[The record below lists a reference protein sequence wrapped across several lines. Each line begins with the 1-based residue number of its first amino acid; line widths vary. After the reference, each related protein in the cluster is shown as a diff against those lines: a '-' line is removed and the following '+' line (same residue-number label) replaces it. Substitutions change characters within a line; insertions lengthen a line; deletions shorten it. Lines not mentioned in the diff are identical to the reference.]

1 MGRIKKST
9 RKFEKNHLKD
19 TLERRK
25 DFAKIKQR
33 NQIKAKK
40 KAKNTKESGDGRACA
55 TNGKGA
61 TEGTKTNGVEE
72 ILFEDMSVDDFFK
85 GGFRVPESK
94 GGKAIG
100 TQGVDAKTEKR
111 RRIEPEDRSDGSF
124 STSGYASA
132 GEDFDTHKED
142 LNALAK
148 KDPEFYNYL
157 KKNDAELLDFAEGS
171 GDNLVEVG
179 ALSDSEV
186 DDPPKKKR
194 RKLRK
199 DTALDGEDGDGT
211 EVTAALVMKWRTAL
225 IENNS
230 LRAMRQV
237 VLAFRAAAHVN
248 EDDGKE
254 YKYTISDPDVY
265 NDLLILALKHIP
277 EVLNQ
282 HLPAKETNS
291 GKIRVPTES
300 RKYQTLTPLLKS
312 YTSSVLHLLTALS
325 DAPTL
330 KLTLS
335 SLIPL
340 IQHIFSF
347 KKLLRS
353 LVRAVVNIWSDP
365 SGPEAT
371 RITAFLVIR
380 KIAVM
385 GDSGIR
391 EDTLRIAYQGLVKG
405 SRVTTMHTL
414 QGINLMKNSASEL
427 WGLDQTV
434 GYTTGFSFIRQLAIH
449 LRASITNN
457 SKVCQNVIILPRH
470 RLKNPQESYKTVY
483 NWQYVHSLDFW
494 SRVLSAYCDP
504 LKEAQTAKESP
515 LRPLIYPLV
524 QVTLGVMRLIP
535 TAQYFPLRFQLTR
548 ALLRLSC
555 ATGTYIPLAPTLV
568 EVLSSTEM
576 KKKPKSTTL
585 KPLDFSTTIR
595 APKSYLRTRVYQDGL
610 GEQVV
615 ELLSEFFMLWAKS
628 IAFPELALPVNVM
641 LKRWLRQASGTS
653 VKGKTEKIAGNRNRK
668 ANAMIGLLVQK
679 LEANARWVED
689 RRAKVDYALSNRAC
703 VDGFLRGEEWEKT
716 PLGAFVM
723 GQRKSRAEKERLV
736 EEGRREEER
745 KKKGIREDEGWDEDE
760 ETDEANERSAEEG
773 SGDDE
778 RGM

>member
-25 DFAKIKQR
+25 SLAKIKQR
-33 NQIKAKK
+33 SQAKAKK
-40 KAKNTKESGDGRACA
+40 KAKNAKESSDGKTCA
-55 TNGKGA
+55 ADGKSAAEDIRTND
-61 TEGTKTNGVEE
+61 VEE
-72 ILFEDMSVDDFFK
+72 ILFEDMSVDDFFQ
-85 GGFRVPESK
+85 GGFRSSESK
-94 GGKAIG
+94 GGKAIE
-100 TQGVDAKTEKR
+100 TQAAGARTGKR
-111 RRIEPEDRSDGSF
+111 RRIEPEDKGDGSF
-124 STSGYASA
+124 SPNLVEDAIASTTSGYESSA

-142 LNALAK
+142 LSALAK

-157 KKNDAELLDFAEGS
+157 KKNDAELLDFAESS
-171 GDNLVEVG
+171 GGNLVG
-179 ALSDSEV
+179 IDSLSNSEV
-186 DDPPKKKR
+186 DDLPKQKR
-194 RKLRK
+194 KRPRKES
-199 DTALDGEDGDGT
+199 ALDGEEDET
-211 EVTAALVMKWRTAL
+211 EVTAAMVTKWKTAF

-254 YKYTISDPDVY
+254 YKYTISDPNVY
-265 NDLLILALKHIP
+265 NDLLILTLKHVP
-277 EVLNQ
+277 EVLNH
-282 HLPAKETNS
+282 HLPTMKTHS

-300 RKYQTLTPLLKS
+300 KKYQTLTPLLKS
-312 YTSSVLHLLTALS
+312 HTSAVLHLLTTLS
-325 DAPTL
+325 DASTL

-340 IQHIFSF
+340 IQYIFSF

-353 LVRAVVNIWSDP
+353 LVRTVVNIWSDL
-365 SGPEAT
+365 SGTEAT

-380 KIAVM
+380 KVAEI

-405 SRVTTMHTL
+405 SRVTTAHTL

-434 GYTTGFSFIRQLAIH
+434 GYTTGFNFIRQLAIH

-457 SKVCQNVIILPRH
+457 SK
-470 RLKNPQESYKTVY
+470 ESYKAVY

-494 SRVLSAYCDP
+494 SRVLSTHCNP
-504 LKEAQTAKESP
+504 LKEAQTTKESP
-515 LRPLIYPLV
+515 LRPLIYPVV
-524 QVTLGVMRLIP
+524 QVALGVMRLIP

-548 ALLRLSC
+548 ALLRLCC
-555 ATGTYIPLAPTLV
+555 ATGTYIPLAPALV

-585 KPLDFSTTIR
+585 KPLDFSTAIR

-615 ELLSEFFMLWAKS
+615 ELLSEFFVLWAKS
-628 IAFPELALPVNVM
+628 IAFPELVLPVNVM
-641 LKRWLRQASGTS
+641 LKRWLRQVSGMS
-653 VKGKTEKIAGNRNRK
+653 VKSKTKKITGNRNRK

-703 VDGFLRGEEWEKT
+703 VDGFLREEEWEKT

-745 KKKGIREDEGWDEDE
+745 KRGIKEEESGDEDE
-760 ETDEANERSAEEG
+760 EMDEANEQSEEEG
-773 SGDDE
+773 SGDDDYE
-778 RGM
+778 M

>member
-72 ILFEDMSVDDFFK
+72 ILFEDMSVDDFFQ

-254 YKYTISDPDVY
+254 YKYTISDPDGIY
-265 NDLLILALKHIP
+265 PPAEN
-277 EVLNQ
+277 LNTM
-282 HLPAKETNS
+282 ATTNS
-291 GKIRVPTES
+291 SQST
-300 RKYQTLTPLLKS
+300 TT
-312 YTSSVLHLLTALS
+312 
-325 DAPTL
+325 
-330 KLTLS
+330 
-335 SLIPL
+335 
-340 IQHIFSF
+340 FSF
-347 KKLLRS
+347 
-353 LVRAVVNIWSDP
+353 
-365 SGPEAT
+365 
-371 RITAFLVIR
+371 
-380 KIAVM
+380 
-385 GDSGIR
+385 
-391 EDTLRIAYQGLVKG
+391 
-405 SRVTTMHTL
+405 
-414 QGINLMKNSASEL
+414 
-427 WGLDQTV
+427 
-434 GYTTGFSFIRQLAIH
+434 
-449 LRASITNN
+449 
-457 SKVCQNVIILPRH
+457 
-470 RLKNPQESYKTVY
+470 
-483 NWQYVHSLDFW
+483 
-494 SRVLSAYCDP
+494 
-504 LKEAQTAKESP
+504 
-515 LRPLIYPLV
+515 
-524 QVTLGVMRLIP
+524 
-535 TAQYFPLRFQLTR
+535 
-548 ALLRLSC
+548 
-555 ATGTYIPLAPTLV
+555 
-568 EVLSSTEM
+568 
-576 KKKPKSTTL
+576 
-585 KPLDFSTTIR
+585 
-595 APKSYLRTRVYQDGL
+595 
-610 GEQVV
+610 
-615 ELLSEFFMLWAKS
+615 
-628 IAFPELALPVNVM
+628 
-641 LKRWLRQASGTS
+641 
-653 VKGKTEKIAGNRNRK
+653 
-668 ANAMIGLLVQK
+668 
-679 LEANARWVED
+679 
-689 RRAKVDYALSNRAC
+689 
-703 VDGFLRGEEWEKT
+703 
-716 PLGAFVM
+716 
-723 GQRKSRAEKERLV
+723 
-736 EEGRREEER
+736 
-745 KKKGIREDEGWDEDE
+745 
-760 ETDEANERSAEEG
+760 
-773 SGDDE
+773 
-778 RGM
+778 